1 MQLRKNTMNEKTG
14 LGPDELE
21 LLINEMSD
29 ETLEAAACLGPQN
42 GRSFT
47 IAMCTGQAECPF

>member
-1 MQLRKNTMNEKTG
+1 MTDEKTG
-14 LGPDELE
+14 LDQ
-21 LLINEMSD
+21 NEPENFDRETSD
-29 ETLEAAACLGPQN
+29 EALEAAACSGPAA